1 MELTASTTILLRTLI
16 YLEEMLTQEEL
27 PMEPGSGSEGSST
40 VESTLTTSMW
50 SATALFVIKVGDGL
64 DSTVTTLAKTCRRPA
79 SMTIHNLSIALQ
91 QCGCHVADRMT
102 SSQPPSRERTIS
114 HAASLASARPR
125 RGHMIAADEAS
136 SAS

>member
-1 MELTASTTILLRTLI
+1 
-16 YLEEMLTQEEL
+16 
-27 PMEPGSGSEGSST
+27 MEPGSGSEGSST

-79 SMTIHNLSIALQ
+79 SMTIHDLSIAMQ

-102 SSQPPSRERTIS
+102 SCQPPSRATHDLSCGLAGLRT
-114 HAASLASARPR
+114 AAARPHD
-125 RGHMIAADEAS
+125 GG
-136 SAS
+136 